1 MEQSKKHFKKN
12 QEESKCQ
19 NEKKYVYGK
28 PSLKIIW

>member
-1 MEQSKKHFKKN
+1 MEQSKKTFQKN

-19 NEKKYVYGK
+19 MKKKYVYGK